1 MRRYFGMFI
10 SVRYKP
16 SEDNIALKKLME
28 LFKDRNSINYGMFE
42 LDIDPD
48 MTVKQVAEKYRTQL
62 KERTKKIS
70 EKTSILMTSKSE
82 SWNYFSK
89 GLDRLEV

>member
-10 SVRYKP
+10 SWRYKP

-28 LFKDRNSINYGMFE
+28 IFKDRDSVNYGMFE

-48 MTVKQVAEKYRTQL
+48 MTVKQVAEKYRSQL
-62 KERTKKIS
+62 KERAKKAIG
-70 EKTSILMTSKSE
+70 EDVDI
-82 SWNYFSK
+82 
-89 GLDRLEV
+89 DDIEVRIMEVF

>member
-62 KERTKKIS
+62 KERAKKNFGEDVDI
-70 EKTSILMTSKSE
+70 
-82 SWNYFSK
+82 N
-89 GLDRLEV
+89 DVEVRIMELF

>member
-48 MTVKQVAEKYRTQL
+48 MTVKQVAEKYRSQL
-62 KERTKKIS
+62 KERAKKAFGEHVDIDD
-70 EKTSILMTSKSE
+70 I
-82 SWNYFSK
+82 
-89 GLDRLEV
+89 EVRIMEVF